1 MIIKLIFYHGLKDLN
16 DDFIPQV
23 QKEIKPFLENLDIHL
38 KLGSLLKL
46 NTRDRA
52 EFIHFIKPAL
62 ENANALVR
70 QNDGALIFVKD
81 FGNTKYFASIT
92 KNKSG
97 EWVVTSNAPKTL
109 NNIKNKINNGGEL
122 LYSNL
127 PELPIIA
134 KPELSAKALNDEAN
148 YEIIQQSNAKSQGK
162 SGKSSKKSKQNGF
175 ENRI

>member
-1 MIIKLIFYHGLKDLN
+1 MSEKYILTEYIEVKSLSDNQTHILPKDLANEWLKTFGLKDLN

-46 NTRDRA
+46 NARDRA
-52 EFIHFIKPAL
+52 EFIHFIKPTL

-70 QNDGALIFVKD
+70 QNDGALIFIKD
-81 FGNTKYFASIT
+81 FENTKYFASIT

-109 NNIKNKINNGGEL
+109 NNIK
-122 LYSNL
+122 
-127 PELPIIA
+127 
-134 KPELSAKALNDEAN
+134 
-148 YEIIQQSNAKSQGK
+148 
-162 SGKSSKKSKQNGF
+162 KQNK
-175 ENRI
+175 